1 MTLIAV
7 SFGSNINRESNIRTS
22 VNEIRARYPR
32 AIFSSVFK
40 SEAVGFKG
48 PYFLNL
54 VASYRSNLGIQDV
67 LTELHRIEDQLGR
80 VRSKDEM
87 SSRTI
92 DLDLLLY
99 GDGIFYDDGFDVP
112 RKEILD
118 SAHVL
123 KPLSDILPH
132 MVHPVIGETLGT
144 LWDKTPAPKKALLTE
159 APLTL

>member
-7 SFGSNINRESNIRTS
+7 SFGSNINRESNIRAS
-22 VNEIRARYPR
+22 VKEIRARYPQ
-32 AIFSSVFK
+32 AIFSPVVK

-54 VASYRSNLGIQDV
+54 AASYRSNLGIQDV

-99 GDGIFYDDGFDVP
+99 GEGIFYDQGFDVP

-132 MVHPVIGETLGT
+132 MVHPVTGETLGT

>member
-7 SFGSNINRESNIRTS
+7 SLGSNINRESNIRTS
-22 VNEIRARYPR
+22 VNEIRARYPQ
-32 AIFSSVFK
+32 AIFSPVVK

-54 VASYRSNLGIQDV
+54 AASYQSNLGIPDV
-67 LTELHRIEDQLGR
+67 LSELHLIEDQLGR
-80 VRSKDEM
+80 ERSKNQM

-99 GDGIFYDDGFDVP
+99 GDGVFYDQGFDVP

-123 KPLSDILPH
+123 KPLSDILPNI
-132 MVHPVIGETLGT
+132 VHPVIGEALSALWNQTSTLK
-144 LWDKTPAPKKALLTE
+144 KTLLTE
-159 APLTL
+159 VPLTL

>member
-1 MTLIAV
+1 
-7 SFGSNINRESNIRTS
+7 
-22 VNEIRARYPR
+22 
-32 AIFSSVFK
+32 
-40 SEAVGFKG
+40 
-48 PYFLNL
+48 
-54 VASYRSNLGIQDV
+54 
-67 LTELHRIEDQLGR
+67 
-80 VRSKDEM
+80 M

-132 MVHPVIGETLGT
+132 MIHPVIGETLGT

>member
-1 MTLIAV
+1 
-7 SFGSNINRESNIRTS
+7 
-22 VNEIRARYPR
+22 
-32 AIFSSVFK
+32 VFK

-54 VASYRSNLGIQDV
+54 AASYQSDLGIEDV
-67 LTELHRIEDQLGR
+67 LSELHRIEDRLGR
-80 VRSKDEM
+80 ERSKDEM

>member
-40 SEAVGFKG
+40 SVAVGFKG

-54 VASYRSNLGIQDV
+54 AATYQSDLGIEDV
-67 LTELHRIEDQLGR
+67 LSELHRIEDRLGR
-80 VRSKDEM
+80 ERSKDEM

-132 MVHPVIGETLGT
+132 MVHPVTGETLGT

>member
-1 MTLIAV
+1 M
-7 SFGSNINRESNIRTS
+7 
-22 VNEIRARYPR
+22 
-32 AIFSSVFK
+32 FK

-54 VASYRSNLGIQDV
+54 AATYQSDLGIEDV
-67 LTELHRIEDQLGR
+67 LSELHRIEDRLGR
-80 VRSKDEM
+80 ERSKDEM

-132 MVHPVIGETLGT
+132 MVHPVTGETLGT

>member
-22 VNEIRARYPR
+22 VNEIRARYPQ

-54 VASYRSNLGIQDV
+54 AATYQSDLGIEDV
-67 LTELHRIEDQLGR
+67 LSELHRIEDRLGR
-80 VRSKDEM
+80 ERSKDEM

-123 KPLSDILPH
+123 KPLSEILPH
-132 MVHPVIGETLGT
+132 IVHPVIGETLGT
-144 LWDKTPAPKKALLTE
+144 LWERTPAPKKALLTE

>member
-22 VNEIRARYPR
+22 VNEIRARYPQ

-54 VASYRSNLGIQDV
+54 AATYQSDLGIEDV
-67 LTELHRIEDQLGR
+67 LSELHRIEDRLGR
-80 VRSKDEM
+80 ERSKDEM

-123 KPLSDILPH
+123 KPLSEILPH
-132 MVHPVIGETLGT
+132 MVHPVLGETLGT
-144 LWDKTPAPKKALLTE
+144 LWDKIPAPKKALLTE

>member
-1 MTLIAV
+1 M
-7 SFGSNINRESNIRTS
+7 
-22 VNEIRARYPR
+22 
-32 AIFSSVFK
+32 FK

-54 VASYRSNLGIQDV
+54 AATYQSDLGIEDV
-67 LTELHRIEDQLGR
+67 SSELHRIEDRLGR
-80 VRSKDEM
+80 ERSKDEM
-87 SSRTI
+87 LSRTI

-112 RKEILD
+112 RKEILG

>member
-22 VNEIRARYPR
+22 VNEIRARYPQ

-40 SEAVGFKG
+40 SEAVGFKV

-54 VASYRSNLGIQDV
+54 AATYQSDLGIEDV
-67 LTELHRIEDQLGR
+67 LSELHRIEDRFGR
-80 VRSKDEM
+80 ERSKDEM

-92 DLDLLLY
+92 YLDLLLY

-112 RKEILD
+112 RNEILD

-159 APLTL
+159 APLTI

>member
-7 SFGSNINRESNIRTS
+7 SSGSNINRESNIRTS

-54 VASYRSNLGIQDV
+54 AATYQSDLGIEDV
-67 LTELHRIEDQLGR
+67 LSELHRIEDRLGR
-80 VRSKDEM
+80 ERSKDEM